1 MQNLIVFAN
10 IAIVASIQ
18 DISSTTK
25 KAVESE
31 MFSLH
36 LKMTDTVVASYVVD
50 LSNLTK
56 VP

>member
-10 IAIVASIQ
+10 IVIVASIQ
-18 DISSTTK
+18 DMSNTTK

-31 MFSLH
+31 MYSLH
-36 LKMTDTVVASYVVD
+36 LKMTDTIVAFYVAD
-50 LSNLTK
+50 LSKLTK